1 MLLIPEIRGYEYQQ
15 NVMMNIFTF
24 EKTEIKN
31 KRPGMANK
39 KVQLV
44 KAGKAIRRASKGKGR
59 QATTM

>member
-1 MLLIPEIRGYEYQQ
+1 
-15 NVMMNIFTF
+15 
-24 EKTEIKN
+24 
-31 KRPGMANK
+31 MANK